1 MTTQRMT
8 LERPSP
14 FRRRRFV
21 ASHRRKS
28 SFGLLVRPFLTAFI
42 VVSVPVTVAYWLSVT
57 TRFDLERIEISGTE
71 LVAEDAVLQT
81 LEPILESHLLLLS
94 LDDVKA
100 QVKRNR
106 WVAGASIR
114 KELPNALMVEIHER
128 KPVALLRHED
138 DLFYVDK
145 DGFLIEPY
153 SPTGPV
159 DLPLLA
165 VDPAASLNVGMALG
179 VAERFNRV
187 APAWGAGLSEVEVLG
202 DEDFRLHSAALEF
215 PVLVSTGTVER
226 QVKNLQTILPQ
237 IRKRYQVP
245 VTVDLRFS
253 QQIVIQPAVQPR
265 SEKG

>member
-28 SFGLLVRPFLTAFI
+28 SLGLLVRPFLAAFI
-42 VVSVPVTVAYWLSVT
+42 VVSIPVTVAYWLSIT
-57 TRFDLERIEISGTE
+57 TRFDLNRIEISGTE
-71 LVAEDAVLQT
+71 LVAEDQVLLT
-81 LEPILESHLLLLS
+81 LDPVLGSNLLLMS
-94 LDDVKA
+94 LDDVEA

-106 WVAGASIR
+106 WVEGVTIR
-114 KELPNALMVEIHER
+114 KELPDALMVEIHER
-128 KPVALLRHED
+128 LPVALLRHEG
-138 DLFYVDK
+138 DLYYVDWN
-145 DGFLIEPY
+145 GFLIEPY

-159 DLPLLA
+159 DLPLLT
-165 VDPAASLNVGMALG
+165 VDSGASLNVEMALD
-179 VAERFNRV
+179 VADRFNRV
-187 APAWGAGLSEVEVLG
+187 APDWGAGLSEIEILG
-202 DEDFRLHSAALEF
+202 EEDFRLHSAALEF

-226 QVKNLQTILPQ
+226 QVENLQSILPE
-237 IRKRYQVP
+237 IRKRYEVP
-245 VTVDLRFS
+245 ITVDLRFS